1 MSRASADGQAPIGV
15 AILAKAP
22 LPGLAKTRLIPH
34 LGAQGA
40 AALQRWLFHRVVATA
55 RQAALGPVTVWCAPD
70 VQHPDFAACSADGT
84 VTLRRQPDGDL
95 GERMQRAVAESSTP
109 AGTLI
114 VGTDCP
120 LLDAGHLQQ
129 AATALASH
137 DAVVTPA
144 EDGGYVLIGMRQ
156 AAPRLFAE
164 VAWSSER
171 VMGQTR
177 QRLSELG
184 WRWTEFAPLWDV
196 DRSSDFDRL
205 LHCLP
210 EAHQFA
216 PRRPLPD

>member
-40 AALQRWLFHRVVATA
+40 AALQRWLLHRVVATA

-70 VQHPDFAACSADGT
+70 VQHPAFAACSADGT
-84 VTLRRQPDGDL
+84 VTLRQQPDGDL
-95 GERMQRAVAESSTP
+95 GERMHRAVAESSTP

-120 LLDAGHLQQ
+120 LLDAAHLRQ

-156 AAPRLFAE
+156 AAPRVFAE

-177 QRLSELG
+177 QRLSEVG
-184 WRWTEFAPLWDV
+184 WRWAEFAPLWDV

-205 LHCLP
+205 LRCLP
-210 EAHQFA
+210 EARQFA
-216 PRRPLPD
+216 PLPAAP